1 MAMLYFTLD
10 SSRAEH
16 EHTQGSMR
24 RLPGNQSRP
33 RAGYL
38 FLTGTHSSSQN
49 EEGFFMEQPS
59 LRTDAPSSAAASDL
73 GEGVLTT
80 EQLLA
85 MYRMMVL
92 IRRVEESLLELA
104 ESGKIGGAMHTAIG
118 HEGSAVGMA
127 AALRPDDYL
136 TCTYRGHHHSLARGM
151 DPKRAIAEVLGRSD
165 GFAGGKGGSMHFV
178 DPSLGLMGA
187 NGIVGAQVPH
197 AAGMA
202 LSSKLQNQER
212 IAITFF
218 GDGAIYQGVMHETFN
233 IASKWKLPIIF
244 YCENNRYSEMTPIAR
259 TSSVSEINLFAR
271 AYGMESVQIDGNDV
285 EAVYLAVTA
294 AAERARA
301 GEGPTFIEG
310 LTYRLSGHMAGDL
323 ETYRTSEEIEMQ
335 RQYEPLVALTQRLQA
350 HGVADADLEAI
361 RAEVEKEVEE
371 AVEFAQNSP
380 WPDKAEA
387 YTDVYAV

>member
-1 MAMLYFTLD
+1 MSTSIQAD
-10 SSRAEH
+10 R
-16 EHTQGSMR
+16 
-24 RLPGNQSRP
+24 
-33 RAGYL
+33 
-38 FLTGTHSSSQN
+38 
-49 EEGFFMEQPS
+49 
-59 LRTDAPSSAAASDL
+59 PSSEAATSVEAERLSNDQ
-73 GEGVLTT
+73 LT
-80 EQLLA
+80 Q
-85 MYRMMVL
+85 MYHTMFL

-118 HEGSAVGMA
+118 HEGNAVGSA

-151 DPKRAIAEVLGRSD
+151 DPKRAIAEVLGRAD
-165 GFAGGKGGSMHFV
+165 GFAGGKGGSMHFL

-202 LSSKLQNQER
+202 LASKIKGWER

-218 GDGAIYQGVMHETFN
+218 GDGAFYQGLMHETFN
-233 IASKWKLPIIF
+233 MAAKWKLPIIF

-259 TSSVSEINLFAR
+259 TSSVQEIYTFAR
-271 AYGMESVQIDGNDV
+271 SYGMIGIQIDGNDV
-285 EAVYLAVTA
+285 EVVHQAVSEA
-294 AAERARA
+294 AARARA

-310 LTYRLSGHMAGDL
+310 ITYRLAGHMAGDL
-323 ETYRTSEEIEMQ
+323 ETYRSSEEIDAQ
-335 RQYEPLVALTQRLQA
+335 REHEPLVVLQKKLVER
-350 HGVADADLEAI
+350 GVKEKTLEKI
-361 RAEVEKEVEE
+361 RDEVEAKVAE

-380 WPDKAEA
+380 WPDPTQA